1 MAQGRGF
8 GAWLAAVA
16 VLVLAGVAVP
26 YGLLA
31 GREDWSVGL
40 FWLGFGLAVVVLIAL
55 GLRNWGNA
63 E

>member
-1 MAQGRGF
+1 MTRTGGF
-8 GAWLAAVA
+8 RAWLTAVA
-16 VLVLAGVAVP
+16 ALVFAGVAVP

-40 FWLGFGLAVVVLIAL
+40 FWLGFGLAVVVVIAL

-63 E
+63 K